1 MAMVYARKLDDNLAS
16 LVKQLETVVS
26 DNEDKKFAVLV
37 AVIGGDVEDLKTSA
51 AEFAS
56 NHNISKAVVVVP
68 SEQPDGPKKYGIS
81 ADAAT
86 CVFLYSGK
94 KVKVVHVLPKDA
106 LKGDRIAAIVADAD
120 KILK

>member
-1 MAMVYARKLDDNLAS
+1 MIYARKLDDNLAS
-16 LVKQLETVVS
+16 LVKKFEKVAS
-26 DNEDKKFAVLV
+26 ENEDKKFAVLV
-37 AVIGGDVEDLKTSA
+37 AVIGGDAEKLKTSA

-56 NHNISKAVVVVP
+56 NHNITNAIVVVP

-86 CVFLYSGK
+86 CVFLYKGK
-94 KVKVVHVLPKDA
+94 KVEVAHLLPKDA
-106 LKGDRIAAIVADAD
+106 LNEDRIAAIVADAD

>member
-1 MAMVYARKLDDNLAS
+1 MIYARKLDDNLAS
-16 LVKQLETVVS
+16 LVKKFESIVA

-37 AVIGGDVEDLKTSA
+37 AVIGGDVEELKTSA

-56 NHNISKAVVVVP
+56 NHNISKAVVVIP
-68 SEQPDGPKKYGIS
+68 AEQPDGPKSYGIS

-86 CVFLYSGK
+86 CVFLYKGK
-94 KVKVVHVLPKDA
+94 KVEVSHILPTDA
-106 LKGDRIAAIVADAD
+106 LNEDRVAAIVADAD